1 MRLGVGGLV
10 VLWTSTGAAA
20 AGAVVAVAMS
30 SRTDVGA
37 SAWLSLIV
45 ALSFTVCGL
54 LAWWRRPYNRTGAL
68 MVAVGLSWDASLL
81 VYAHDPRLYTIGL
94 AAKYLPFAVFGH
106 VLLAFPSGLLRDRW
120 PRTLVALGY
129 LDAVVLRLV
138 WMLFAGP
145 LNTDCDCPGSVVD
158 AHASSGA
165 AHALEYAQRALGL
178 VVVVGTVAI
187 IVGRWRRASPAY
199 RRVLAPVVL
208 TGGVTGLFLGLDL
221 VIGWFSADGGD
232 VLWLLVLVA
241 LGSVPVAFL
250 AGMIRARLAQ
260 GAIAQL
266 VVELG
271 GTPASGALRDVL
283 ARALRDP
290 GLRLAYWLPEAQT
303 YVDAEGRRV
312 ELPADGENG
321 EAATIVEQDGRRIA
335 ALVHDEALR
344 DHPELVNAVCAAA
357 GLALENERLQ
367 VELKARLDELAGE
380 RDFVTA
386 VIDTAD
392 TLVCVLDR
400 AGRFVRFN
408 RACERVSGYSSEEVI
423 GRHLSLLLP
432 EEERDGVAVALADVR
447 THDVAR
453 PNENNWVTRSGDR
466 RLIAWR
472 NTALRDASTGAD
484 YVVSS
489 GIDITEARRADEE
502 LRASRARIVEAGDRE
517 RSRLERNLHD
527 GAQQHLVALSLTLR
541 MAQAKLASDPAEAE
555 QILAGANEELAQ
567 ALSELRELARGIHP
581 AILTDRGLEAAVQAL
596 AGRTPL
602 PVEIAASLDGR
613 LPPSVEAAAYYI
625 VAESIANVSKYA
637 QASSVRVELAR
648 ANAALR
654 VQVVDDGVGGADPLG
669 GTGLRGLVDRVESL
683 DGDLAV
689 TSPPGGGTIVRAEIP
704 LGP

>member
-1 MRLGVGGLV
+1 MRLGAGGLV
-10 VLWTSTGAAA
+10 VLWTSTAAA
-20 AGAVVAVAMS
+20 AAIAIVAVATS
-30 SRTDVGA
+30 SRSDVGTD
-37 SAWLSLIV
+37 AWLSVFV

-68 MVAVGLSWDASLL
+68 MVAVAFSWFASLL

-120 PRTLVALGY
+120 PRAMVALGY
-129 LDAVVLRLV
+129 FDAIVLRLA
-138 WMLFAGP
+138 WMLVAGP
-145 LNTDCDCPGSVVD
+145 LNTDCDCPASVID
-158 AHASSGA
+158 AHASGGV
-165 AHALEYAQRALGL
+165 AHVLEYTQRALGL
-178 VVVVGTVAI
+178 LVVVGSVSI
-187 IVGRWRRASPAY
+187 LVGRWRRASSAY

-208 TGGVTGLFLGLDL
+208 TGSVTGLLLGLDL
-221 VIGWFSADGGD
+221 VVGWFSKDAGD
-232 VLWLLVLVA
+232 VVWLLVLVA

-260 GAIAQL
+260 GSIAHL

-271 GTPASGALRDVL
+271 ATPAAGALRDAL

-290 GLRLAYWLPEAQT
+290 DLRVAYWLPEAQI

-312 ELPADGENG
+312 QLPADGENG
-321 EAATIVEQDGRRIA
+321 AAATIVEQDGRRIA
-335 ALVHDEALR
+335 ALVHDETLR

-367 VELKARLDELAGE
+367 AELRARLDELAAE
-380 RDFVTA
+380 RDFVSA
-386 VIDTAD
+386 VIETAD
-392 TLVCVLDR
+392 VLVCVLDR

-408 RACERVSGYSSEEVI
+408 RACERVSGYSSEEVL

-432 EEERDGVAVALADVR
+432 EEEGDRVDAALAAVC
-447 THDVAR
+447 AQGIASE
-453 PNENNWVTRSGDR
+453 NENHWVTRSGER

-472 NTALRDASTGAD
+472 NTALQDAATGAE
-484 YVVSS
+484 YIVSS
-489 GIDITEARRADEE
+489 GIDVTEARLADEE

-541 MAQAKLASDPAEAE
+541 MAQAKLASDPGEVE

-596 AGRTPL
+596 AGRTPV
-602 PVEIAASLDGR
+602 PVEVAASLDRR
-613 LPPSVEAAAYYI
+613 LPASVEAAAYYI

-637 QASSVRVELAR
+637 QARSIRVELVR
-648 ANAALR
+648 ANGALE
-654 VQVVDDGVGGADPLG
+654 VAVADDGVGGADPLG
-669 GTGLRGLVDRVESL
+669 GTGLRGLADRVESL
-683 DGDLAV
+683 DGELAV
-689 TSPPGGGTIVRAEIP
+689 TSPPGGGTVVRAKIP
-704 LGP
+704 LEP

>member
-1 MRLGVGGLV
+1 
-10 VLWTSTGAAA
+10 
-20 AGAVVAVAMS
+20 
-30 SRTDVGA
+30 
-37 SAWLSLIV
+37 
-45 ALSFTVCGL
+45 
-54 LAWWRRPYNRTGAL
+54 
-68 MVAVGLSWDASLL
+68 
-81 VYAHDPRLYTIGL
+81 
-94 AAKYLPFAVFGH
+94 
-106 VLLAFPSGLLRDRW
+106 
-120 PRTLVALGY
+120 
-129 LDAVVLRLV
+129 
-138 WMLFAGP
+138 
-145 LNTDCDCPGSVVD
+145 
-158 AHASSGA
+158 
-165 AHALEYAQRALGL
+165 
-178 VVVVGTVAI
+178 
-187 IVGRWRRASPAY
+187 
-199 RRVLAPVVL
+199 
-208 TGGVTGLFLGLDL
+208 
-221 VIGWFSADGGD
+221 
-232 VLWLLVLVA
+232 
-241 LGSVPVAFL
+241 
-250 AGMIRARLAQ
+250 
-260 GAIAQL
+260 
-266 VVELG
+266 
-271 GTPASGALRDVL
+271 
-283 ARALRDP
+283 
-290 GLRLAYWLPEAQT
+290 
-303 YVDAEGRRV
+303 
-312 ELPADGENG
+312 
-321 EAATIVEQDGRRIA
+321 
-335 ALVHDEALR
+335 
-344 DHPELVNAVCAAA
+344 
-357 GLALENERLQ
+357 
-367 VELKARLDELAGE
+367 
-380 RDFVTA
+380 
-386 VIDTAD
+386 
-392 TLVCVLDR
+392 
-400 AGRFVRFN
+400 
-408 RACERVSGYSSEEVI
+408 
-423 GRHLSLLLP
+423 
-432 EEERDGVAVALADVR
+432 VAVALADVR

-472 NTALRDASTGAD
+472 NTALRDASTGAE

-648 ANAALR
+648 ANGALR

-704 LGP
+704 LGS